1 MGFWIDN
8 NGRTVEVTRGE
19 APHGW
24 LVDADTGVDIRPAT
38 VAERAT
44 SRLARAA
51 DGVGVFM
58 SDGRRVYVRG

>member
-1 MGFWIDN
+1 MGFWTDN
-8 NGRTVEVTRGE
+8 NGRTVEVTRDE

-38 VAERAT
+38 AAERGT

-51 DGVGVFM
+51 DGIGVFM
-58 SDGRRVYVRG
+58 LGGRRVYVRG